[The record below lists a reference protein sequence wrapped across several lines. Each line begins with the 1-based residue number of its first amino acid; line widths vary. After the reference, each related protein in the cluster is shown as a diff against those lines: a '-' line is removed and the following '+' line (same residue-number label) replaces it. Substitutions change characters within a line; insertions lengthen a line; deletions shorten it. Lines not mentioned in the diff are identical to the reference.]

1 MKKYKVGISI
11 GDVNGIGPE
20 VILKALNNKAILKQ
34 ITPIVYGS
42 VKVLNYHKDRLK
54 DVETTFV
61 NTKDA
66 TTVSFNKINVIA
78 CGDENVEITLG
89 KATKASGQYAI
100 DSLNRMVK
108 DAKEGLLDAIVTAPI
123 NKHAMELSGWGYP
136 GHTEYLGRALGV
148 DNQLMF
154 MVSDGLKVATVSG
167 HVPLGNV
174 LKDINKE
181 QINTKLQ
188 ILERSL
194 IEDFGYEKPKIAVL
208 GLNPHAG
215 DDGSIGKEEK
225 EIITP
230 LIMEIKKKGSMV
242 FGPYPADGFF
252 GSDQVSK
259 VDGILAM
266 YHDQGLIP
274 FKSLTFSNG
283 VNYTAGL
290 PVVRTSPDHG
300 TAYALAG
307 KDQANPASFR
317 QALYYA
323 IDIKKSRDNYRE
335 LTANP
340 LKK

>member
-20 VILKALNNKAILKQ
+20 VILKALNNKTILKQ

-54 DVETTFV
+54 DIETNFV

-66 TTVSFNKINVIA
+66 TTASSNKVNVIA

-136 GHTEYLGRALGV
+136 GHTEYLGRALGA

-167 HVPLGNV
+167 HVPLANV
-174 LKDINKE
+174 SKDINKE

-194 IEDFGYEKPKIAVL
+194 IEDFGFEKPKIAVL

-230 LIMEIKKKGSMV
+230 LIMESKKKGSMV

-252 GSDQVSK
+252 GSEQVSK

-323 IDIKKSRDNYRE
+323 IDIKKSRDNYKE
-335 LTANP
+335 ITANP